1 MTSVRTWGKRPGT
14 VVQEAVPFNAE
25 AAAAALAD
33 EEITPVDV
41 FYARNH
47 GPIPDVAA
55 NDWRL
60 VVDGLVDAEL
70 DLSLDRLTSEFAE
83 HEVTATL
90 QCAGNRRDEFVAIRP
105 IPGEDPWGPGAT
117 STARWHGARLADVL
131 ASAGVTDADDLHV
144 EFTAPDVAADASPA
158 QAYGSSIPLRKA
170 LSREVLLAW
179 RMNDEPLPR
188 LHGGPVRVVVPGFI
202 GARSVKWVHR
212 ITVRDSP
219 SDNYFQASAYRLLP
233 ADADPGAGAGEG
245 IPLSSIGLNSAILC
259 PADGAVLPPGPV
271 TVSGYA
277 LGGDDREIARV
288 DVSADGGATWRPA
301 ELSASRGPWAWRFW
315 SFTVDLVDGTVD
327 VVARA
332 WDDRGGLQSES
343 TAALWNPK
351 GYANYSWPRR
361 RIVVGRS

>member
-1 MTSVRTWGKRPGT
+1 MTSVQKWGKRPGT
-14 VVQEAVPFNAE
+14 VVQEAVPFDAE
-25 AAAAALAD
+25 SEAAALAD
-33 EEITPVDV
+33 ADLTPIDV

-47 GPIPDVAA
+47 GPIPDVATD
-55 NDWRL
+55 DWRL
-60 VVDGLVDAEL
+60 AVDGLVGTEL
-70 DLSLDRLTSEFAE
+70 DLSYDRLTSEFAV
-83 HEVTATL
+83 HKVTGTL

-131 ASAGVTDADDLHV
+131 AAAGVTASDDLHV
-144 EFTAPDVAADASPA
+144 EFTAPDVAADAIPV
-158 QAYGSSIPLRKA
+158 QPYGSSIPLHKA

-212 ITVRDSP
+212 ITVREGP

-233 ADADPGAGAGEG
+233 ADADPAADAADG

-271 TVSGYA
+271 TVTGYA
-277 LGGDDREIARV
+277 LAGDDREIARV
-288 DVSADGGATWRPA
+288 DVSADGGTTWRPA
-301 ELSASRGPWAWRFW
+301 DLSAPRGPWAWRLW
-315 SFTVDLVDGTVD
+315 SSTVELVYGTVD

-332 WDDRGGLQSES
+332 WDDRGALQSES
-343 TAALWNPK
+343 AAALWNPK
-351 GYANYSWPRR
+351 GYANYSWPRH
-361 RIVVGRS
+361 RIVVDGS